1 MTWEKLTNL
10 DRSGRLKPNGF
21 RNCRIVKKWIVHGAL
36 ADRGE
41 QQQGGAAG

>member
-1 MTWEKLTNL
+1 MAREQLTNL

-21 RNCRIVKKWIVHGAL
+21 RNCRIVKKLDITW
-36 ADRGE
+36 GE